1 VQRARKANAAND
13 KASKARRAQDEEQV
27 DMGKL
32 RRYEAD
38 RMKYYYAVV
47 GQNNMRPIFGS

>member
-1 VQRARKANAAND
+1 MGTAQEEEED
-13 KASKARRAQDEEQV
+13 EASEKEDEEQDEEQV

-38 RMKYYYAVV
+38 WMKYYYAVV

>member
-1 VQRARKANAAND
+1 MGTAQEEEED
-13 KASKARRAQDEEQV
+13 EASEKEDEEQDEEQV

-38 RMKYYYAVV
+38 TMEYYYAVV
-47 GQNNMRPIFGS
+47 SQNNRRPIFGR